1 MLVVP
6 LMDTQQEKKKRTVM
20 SKYEKRKLRVL
31 VFIAAVLFVWATVS
45 VITIIQYNSTQAIIE
60 DLPPQTAN
68 NEIVDTLT
76 EILNRLERLEN
87 R

>member
-1 MLVVP
+1 
-6 LMDTQQEKKKRTVM
+6 MDTQQEKKKRTVM